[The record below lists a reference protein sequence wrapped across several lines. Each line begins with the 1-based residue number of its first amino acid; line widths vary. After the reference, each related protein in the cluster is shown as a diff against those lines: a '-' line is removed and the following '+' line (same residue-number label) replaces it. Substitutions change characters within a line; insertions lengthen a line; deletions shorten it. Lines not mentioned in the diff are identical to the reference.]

1 MINID
6 IVIRDYESGMSL
18 RQVAKKYNTNHHKIK
33 RILLKNGCEI
43 RQPKCTKGLRKYE
56 NSRVAK
62 YGNMKNHIRF
72 DIELDWFLKFD
83 DFEKLKF
90 LNRQVINRDGNRFDD
105 GKEWYKSF
113 IEKFYYDKDFNLLYN
128 NYLNS
133 DNDKYKKPSLDHII
147 PRSKGGTNDLENLRF
162 ITYLEN
168 MCKRDMTL
176 DEWEN
181 IKQRLEDYFI

>member
-33 RILLKNGCEI
+33 KILIENGCKI

-56 NSRVAK
+56 NSHIAK

-72 DIELDWFLKFD
+72 DIELDWLLKFD

-90 LNRQVINRDGNRFDD
+90 LNKQISNKGGDRFNESI
-105 GKEWYKSF
+105 EWYKSF
-113 IEKFYYDKDFNLLYN
+113 IEKFYYDEKFNLLYD
-128 NYLNS
+128 NYLKSGN
-133 DNDKYKKPSLDHII
+133 NKYKKPSLDHII

-168 MCKRDMTL
+168 ISKRDMTL
-176 DEWEN
+176 NEWEN
-181 IKQRLEDYFI
+181 IKQRLEEYFI